1 MKNKL
6 RQEIEGKFSLNEIQQ
21 KATEKVGKNLII
33 DAPTASGKTEAI
45 LLSIPEGSTVTWMLP
60 TISACTFMYR
70 RLCADFNNINIRV
83 LTSVMEEERVI
94 SNDFSTITIITCDPM
109 MVEYI
114 KSYVSENK
122 TFKTTDDVLVLDEI
136 DNYPTKVRTVL
147 KHYIKNV
154 NLKQVILASATLD
167 EELKKVKSDFEVI
180 KFSKISNKIRYKVE
194 TIDYYDDIVKNV
206 IIPNYKK
213 KKIGVIL
220 NSISE
225 METLSDFIKR
235 YMKLNCMEDMNIIYH
250 HSGLANEIKFEN
262 ERRLFTKEYELL
274 ISNDLISTSVDVDLD
289 ILIMG
294 WSDKLNMNIQR
305 MGRLNRRGKKVNF
318 TNLYVL
324 DKDSYPVFID
334 KDVAN
339 NLLRRLGLRGKS
351 PIRLITSD
359 KIGDW
364 SSQVVLDD
372 ISFEDVLDEVNYNIS
387 KGEEVVLRD
396 IPKTFRYTS
405 IETIQKRKKGDK
417 IKAVRKTLTVDKK
430 MNNIPWTY
438 YNPCSEEDGVRDLLY
453 IPWLFDI
460 DHPSGVHSNIWKI
473 DDYDKENGIRY
484 ISPYDGPQYP
494 VKPDENEDSNTES
507 NESNSK
513 SSELD
518 IDNFTEAKLD
528 IRYQDPEDVDYE
540 CDSLYIVDYEDYSFI
555 INLDTIKNVIVDLL
569 QFSNKLSEHQKWSPF
584 SNKDTIYRRANIVL
598 EKVFNKYNIDG
609 TDWMRSV
616 SNELYKNPDLIN
628 DKLISTLFWV
638 DDDDELFME
647 KEWLGLA
654 KPIKQFI
661 IKEIEQKVEKFDR
674 SKLFVSQTDHII
686 KEYDGNHIVRGVKYD
701 GKLYLF
707 SSYSNYFVDYIIDN
721 DLNIIE
727 DVREVRSGYSRDEYF
742 PLNDRTMNKL
752 MWSTEDF
759 IVGHYNVNSINKA
772 NTVLNELLEYCNKY
786 SNTKSLDPFE
796 IKLHSTFLIEDFF
809 NNAGEKYN
817 SDMVVCTKISELH
830 KRPDGK
836 YYVAGKYLDGL
847 TQVLRIGKTR
857 KDEDGLGYNLQ
868 WLSIHHSMK
877 EFILNNCVKDI
888 EEKYPY
894 VEFDKFEFTYNM
906 IKQDDYKDDIH
917 EPLTVKYRDLEWE
930 VPGDV
935 KFVYTGDISY
945 SSVRKDVVKRYVYGD
960 GLYSDMCCTNYT
972 KNKTEDILTKQGVKL
987 LLDNDGYEVHDVIQ
1001 KLIKIHKEES
1011 ASWGTGVGYLHCEY
1025 AYSSHF
1031 ESHEG
1036 KILRRLYEETGATI
1050 KDILETVAYKRS
1062 HGDMKRIE
1070 GYYSWYH
1077 CLDKLLYES
1086 SVANNILLNSDF
1098 LSLPYS
1104 IVEFV
1109 ENTIIPD
1116 LKEKYGK
1123 DYYLQWNKLR
1133 HITGMKDGKPDMIVG
1148 MSYEVDKDQ
1157 PWLKYYLS

>member
-6 RQEIEGKFSLNEIQQ
+6 RQEIEERFNLNEIQRQ
-21 KATEKVGKNLII
+21 AVEKVGKNLII
-33 DAPTASGKTEAI
+33 DAPTASGKTEVI

-83 LTSVMEEERVI
+83 LTSVMEEERII

-114 KSYVSENK
+114 KSYASENK

-154 NLKQVILASATLD
+154 DLKQVILASATLD
-167 EELKKVKSDFEVI
+167 EELKKIKSDFEVI

-194 TIDYYDDIVKNV
+194 AIDYYDDIIKNV

-235 YMKLNCMEDMNIIYH
+235 YMKLNCLEDMNIIYH

-334 KDVAN
+334 KDIAN
-339 NLLRRLGLRGKS
+339 DLLRRLGLRGKT

-364 SSQVVLDD
+364 SGQVVLDD

-417 IKAVRKTLTVDKK
+417 IKTMRKTLTVDKK

-453 IPWLFDI
+453 MPWLFDI

-638 DDDDELFME
+638 DDDELFME

-674 SKLFVSQTDHII
+674 SKLFVSQTDHIV
-686 KEYDGNHIVRGVKYD
+686 KEYDGNHIMRGVKYD

-707 SSYSNYFVDYIIDN
+707 SSYSNYFIDYIIDN
-721 DLNIIE
+721 DLNLIE
-727 DVREVRSGYSRDEYF
+727 DAREVRSGYSREEYF

-830 KRPDGK
+830 KRLDGK

-847 TQVLRIGKTR
+847 TQVLCIGKTR

-894 VEFDKFEFTYNM
+894 VEFDKFEFTYNV

-935 KFVYTGDISY
+935 KFEYTGDISY

-972 KNKTEDILTKQGVKL
+972 KNKTKDILTKQGVKL
-987 LLDNDGYEVHDVIQ
+987 LLDNDGYEVHDIIQ
-1001 KLIKIHKEES
+1001 KLIEIHKEES

-1148 MSYEVDKDQ
+1148 MFYEVDKDQ